1 MLLLRNLCI
10 LIGVFALCAASVLA
24 FNAAPVR
31 AAGPEKESKPY
42 STSWGNSAPGGT
54 AASKGAWGK
63 SNLMT
68 NCATGWGNSTW
79 LQWKDK

>member
-1 MLLLRNLCI
+1 MGLFRNPGI
-10 LIGVFALCAASVLA
+10 LIVTAIFCLSSVLA
-24 FNAAPVR
+24 FNVNPVT

-42 STSWGNSAPGGT
+42 SSSWGNSALGGT
-54 AASKGAWGK
+54 AASKGTWGK